1 MKVSKIYTS
10 NVILFLALI
19 SVAMVGCSGS
29 AGGSSPEDVF
39 AKFQKATENDDYKGA
54 FNCLEETTQNGMVAG
69 MVIMSGFM
77 VMGDDDATKKLE
89 EVMKKH
95 NLDDLDEKEME
106 KYKGDQKAAM
116 DFVASKV
123 KDKAQFFADVM
134 GIAAKAK
141 NAGDNSFAMKGELK
155 DVKTDGDKATG
166 TVTLKGGKEEPI
178 NFVKVDGRWLIKLDM
193 EM

>member
-1 MKVSKIYTS
+1 MKVSKICTS

-39 AKFQKATENDDYKGA
+39 AKFKKATENDDYKGA
-54 FNCLEETTQNGMVAG
+54 FNCLEESTQNGMVAG

-77 VMGDDDATKKLE
+77 VMGDDDAKKKMD

-95 NLDDLDEKEME
+95 KLNDLDEKEME
-106 KYKGDQKAAM
+106 KFKDDQKAAM

-134 GIAAKAK
+134 SVASKAK
-141 NAGDNSFAMKGELK
+141 NAGDNSFAIKGELK

-166 TVTLKGGKEEPI
+166 KIVVKDGKEEPI
-178 NFVKVDGRWLIKLDM
+178 SFVKVDGRWLIKMDM
-193 EM
+193 GM